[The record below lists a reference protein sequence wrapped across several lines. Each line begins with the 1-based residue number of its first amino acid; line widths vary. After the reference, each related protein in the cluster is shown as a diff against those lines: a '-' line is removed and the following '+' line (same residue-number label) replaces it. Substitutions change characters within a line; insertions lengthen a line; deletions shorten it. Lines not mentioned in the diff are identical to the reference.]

1 MKKSAKVNRLPVTIM
16 KKALSLFQNFKVTIM
31 DKILLGDVL
40 HSVLCF
46 QKIKQ
51 IYTHKDMYRFTTA
64 DIDLSTLK
72 VDIVLRNKEILEW
85 VIQHPEYDYKKLLES
100 PYSNDE
106 LFRFFKIY
114 YEDIIFKLN
123 KYFTEDY
130 FIRLSEIENM

>member
-1 MKKSAKVNRLPVTIM
+1 M
-16 KKALSLFQNFKVTIM
+16 M